1 MSRMV
6 SQSHRFLK
14 ICAVSIAV
22 LSNPTKNSTFALQLQ
37 IKAGQQPGA
46 ADGTET
52 RSPHRV
58 ALTES
63 NSLRSPRSPEETS
76 NKRSAPSPRNS
87 DEDVKEGDITL
98 DDICAEE
105 DTSTGIPVVPV
116 LVGEDATG
124 LPVGELVAAAAPST
138 ARTAEELHRDTA
150 PVSASAA
157 QGLLD
162 SLRGQGKKPR
172 PADESAK
179 TAEVR
184 GASMLTESAPAP
196 AFKAEEA
203 EPSADD
209 GLDDEEMARRKKV
222 EKNLGSIKRGEKCG
236 HCGQKKKNGHI
247 ITVCQI
253 NRR

>member
-1 MSRMV
+1 MV

-52 RSPHRV
+52 RSPRRV

-98 DDICAEE
+98 DDICAQ
-105 DTSTGIPVVPV
+105 DDATGIPVVPV

-124 LPVGELVAAAAPST
+124 LPVGELVAASHAPST
-138 ARTAEELHRDTA
+138 ASTAEEVYRDTA
-150 PVSASAA
+150 PVSTRAA

-172 PADESAK
+172 PTAEEKAPP

-184 GASMLTESAPAP
+184 EVSVLTESAPV
-196 AFKAEEA
+196 FVVKAEVV
-203 EPSADD
+203 EPSSK
-209 GLDDEEMARRKKV
+209 MSRKLGV
-222 EKNLGSIKRGEKCG
+222 E
-236 HCGQKKKNGHI
+236 
-247 ITVCQI
+247 
-253 NRR
+253 